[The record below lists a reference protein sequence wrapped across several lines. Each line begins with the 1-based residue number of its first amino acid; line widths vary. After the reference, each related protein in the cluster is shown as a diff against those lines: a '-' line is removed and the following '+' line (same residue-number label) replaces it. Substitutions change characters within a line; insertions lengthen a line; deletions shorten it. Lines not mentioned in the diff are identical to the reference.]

1 MGNELTL
8 IPTGKKNVL
17 LVLMRKFGPFWANQS
32 LGPIEK
38 GLGLGL
44 EKWVRLTNMGSSSDW
59 NLIKL
64 ASVRF
69 QICLVSNFKKMMFI
83 FVTRSVKSHARIV
96 GAMNSVIGS
105 LVIISENKGSAIR

>member
-1 MGNELTL
+1 M
-8 IPTGKKNVL
+8 
-17 LVLMRKFGPFWANQS
+17 
-32 LGPIEK
+32 K
-38 GLGLGL
+38 GLGFGL

-69 QICLVSNFKKMMFI
+69 QICLVANLKKMMVI

-105 LVIISENKGSAIR
+105 LGHLQCNTKPNTKSLFISFLV

>member
-1 MGNELTL
+1 M
-8 IPTGKKNVL
+8 
-17 LVLMRKFGPFWANQS
+17 
-32 LGPIEK
+32 K
-38 GLGLGL
+38 GLGFGL

-69 QICLVSNFKKMMFI
+69 QICLVANLKKMMVI

-105 LVIISENKGSAIR
+105 LGHLQCNTKPNTKSPFISFLV